1 MTSAGVNTPAPI
13 DPAVLEQVRTLA
25 ADRQR
30 LELWIAGIDRANI
43 EAPSHVRE
51 RVRADYVQRHATVD
65 GQLRAHVTQLVPVLR
80 ALDQRATEIA
90 DQAQRDADER
100 AEAQLRHAVG
110 EFDDARWRDVRQRA
124 DASLTALAGEHKRVE
139 RQRTELQQVLALV
152 GDEAVQGAEASA
164 NVSAS
169 AATSAS
175 ASASA
180 STSAYSVPLAAPP
193 AAPATPSVPPAAPAV
208 PKPVP
213 PAVKQP
219 EPQLLTL
226 SLDIGVVEEASASM
240 DAMSARDRSR
250 EIGAATAPDTSA
262 RTLRC
267 AECGTMNR
275 PTEWYC
281 EKCGGEL
288 AAL

>member
-1 MTSAGVNTPAPI
+1 MTTSGVNTQAPI

-25 ADRQR
+25 TDRQR
-30 LELWIAGIDRANI
+30 LELWIAGIDRASV

-80 ALDQRATEIA
+80 ALDQRAAEIA

-124 DASLTALAGEHKRVE
+124 DTSLTALAGEHKRVE

-152 GDEAVQGAEASA
+152 GDEAAQQGVEAS
-164 NVSAS
+164 
-169 AATSAS
+169 T
-175 ASASA
+175 
-180 STSAYSVPLAAPP
+180 PP
-193 AAPATPSVPPAAPAV
+193 PAV
-208 PKPVP
+208 PKPAP
-213 PAVKQP
+213 PPVVKQP
-219 EPQLLTL
+219 QPQLLTL
-226 SLDIGVVEEASASM
+226 SLDIGVVEEASASI
-240 DAMSARDRSR
+240 DAMSARDRRR
-250 EIGAATAPDTSA
+250 EIGAATAPDTTA

-267 AECGTMNR
+267 GECGTMNR

>member
-1 MTSAGVNTPAPI
+1 MTSPGVTTPSPI

-30 LELWIAGIDRANI
+30 LELWIAGIDRASV

-65 GQLRAHVTQLVPVLR
+65 GQLRAHVAQLVPVLR
-80 ALDQRATEIA
+80 ALDLRAAEIA
-90 DQAQRDADER
+90 DQARRDADER

-124 DASLTALAGEHKRVE
+124 DASLTALAGEHKRVDK
-139 RQRTELQQVLALV
+139 QRTELQQVLALV
-152 GDEAVQGAEASA
+152 GDEAVQGAASSADGPTASA
-164 NVSAS
+164 PTAG
-169 AATSAS
+169 APTS
-175 ASASA
+175 SA
-180 STSAYSVPLAAPP
+180 STAPKPAPP
-193 AAPATPSVPPAAPAV
+193 SVIRH
-208 PKPVP
+208 
-213 PAVKQP
+213 P

-226 SLDIGVVEEASASM
+226 SLDIGVVEQAGASI

-250 EIGAATAPDTSA
+250 EIGAVTSSDTTA

-267 AECGTMNR
+267 GECGTMNR